1 MPRHRRIDTI
11 ERIPL
16 PKIIFREIPRIQC
29 KNETRLPD
37 TSPSKNYEKSG
48 ERDFSEKYTRSVNI
62 SGNEWNSRLSPNW
75 PRLPST

>member
-29 KNETRLPD
+29 KNRTRLLD

-48 ERDFSEKYTRSVNI
+48 ERDFSEKYTRNVNI

>member
-29 KNETRLPD
+29 KNGTRLPD

-48 ERDFSEKYTRSVNI
+48 ERDFSEKYT
-62 SGNEWNSRLSPNW
+62 
-75 PRLPST
+75 